1 VSDAPSFHYREGKMT
16 PEYIK
21 QIMEKVGPMSP
32 YSDISIP
39 SIELFEL
46 CQDALKAHGYVHRQ
60 SGSFDGQACAAAMRA
75 YFSTDSGRTSI
86 EVQPVSNPYLRNRIE
101 AAFIAGW
108 DAAAQRCELQPS
120 EGGKS

>member
-1 VSDAPSFHYREGKMT
+1 MNRKDIEDFLDNIKSYNPALRKESQWIPTRDAFR
-16 PEYIK
+16 
-21 QIMEKVGPMSP
+21 Q
-32 YSDISIP
+32 
-39 SIELFEL
+39 L
-46 CQDALKAHGYVHRQ
+46 CQLALKGLDAQEYVHRQ

-108 DAAAQRCELQPS
+108 DAAAQRCELQP
-120 EGGKS
+120 

>member
-1 VSDAPSFHYREGKMT
+1 MSTDD
-16 PEYIK
+16 K
-21 QIMEKVGPMSP
+21 QALV
-32 YSDISIP
+32 
-39 SIELFEL
+39 
-46 CQDALKAHGYVHRQ
+46 DALGDLAWALDAQGRKADSRTCTSAAIWIAGSPEYVHRQ

-108 DAAAQRCELQPS
+108 DAAAQRCEHG
-120 EGGKS
+120 EAG